1 MKLAIVGSRSFSDY
15 ELLKESVLR
24 SFPNV
29 SLIVSGGAKGADK
42 LGEKL
47 ADELGL
53 KTEIYLP
60 DWARYG
66 KGAGLVRNELI
77 IKNSEGVIAFWD
89 GLSKGTKKSIE
100 ISRTLKK
107 KIVVVKV

>member
-1 MKLAIVGSRSFSDY
+1 MRLAIIGSRSFSDY
-15 ELLKESVLR
+15 ELLKENVLK

-29 SLIVSGGAKGADK
+29 LLIVSGGAKGADK

-60 DWARYG
+60 NWARYG

-100 ISRTLKK
+100 ISRNLKK

>member
-1 MKLAIVGSRSFSDY
+1 MRLAIIGSRSFSDY
-15 ELLKESVLR
+15 ELLKESVLK

-29 SLIVSGGAKGADK
+29 LLIVSGGAKGADQ

-100 ISRTLKK
+100 ISRSLKK
-107 KIVVVKV
+107 KLVVVKV

>member
-1 MKLAIVGSRSFSDY
+1 MRLAIIGSRSFSDY
-15 ELLKESVLR
+15 EVLKENVLK

-29 SLIVSGGAKGADK
+29 LLIVSGGAKGADK

-100 ISRTLKK
+100 ISRSLKK

>member
-1 MKLAIVGSRSFSDY
+1 MRLAIIGSRSFSDY
-15 ELLKESVLR
+15 ELLKENVLK

-29 SLIVSGGAKGADK
+29 LLIVSGGAKGADK

-60 DWARYG
+60 NWARYG

-100 ISRTLKK
+100 ISRSLKK

>member
-1 MKLAIVGSRSFSDY
+1 MRLAIIGSRSFSDY
-15 ELLKESVLR
+15 ELLKENVLK

-29 SLIVSGGAKGADK
+29 LLIVSGGAKGADK

-100 ISRTLKK
+100 ISRSLKK